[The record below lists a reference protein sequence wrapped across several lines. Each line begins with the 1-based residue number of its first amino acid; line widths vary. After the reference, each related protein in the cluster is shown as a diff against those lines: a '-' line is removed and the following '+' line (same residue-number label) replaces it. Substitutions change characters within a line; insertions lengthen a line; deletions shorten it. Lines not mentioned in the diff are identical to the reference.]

1 MKTFYRVKTNDFY
14 SLNSEEGIAKDFMSM
29 FNLRQID
36 ETDLQEAYNI
46 LFTKYG
52 YTSCR
57 DVAKEF
63 ENYSFAKV
71 MQTGYN
77 EWYVDVQQMPDV
89 EKSRYAF
96 ALS

>member
-1 MKTFYRVKTNDFY
+1 MKKYYKVKDY
-14 SLNSEEGIAKDFMSM
+14 YPLNSEEGITKDFMSM
-29 FNLRQID
+29 YNLRQID
-36 ETDLQEAYNI
+36 ENDLQEAYNI
-46 LFTKYG
+46 LATGYG
-52 YTSCR
+52 YTGSR

-77 EWYVDVQQMPDV
+77 EWYIDVQQMPDFG
-89 EKSRYAF
+89 KSRYAF